1 MDEFQVREHWQQMYS
16 TRQEQEL
23 SWFEEAPGVSL
34 ELLLTPQLDKDAP
47 VLDVGGG
54 ASRLVDALLDRGFT
68 QPTVLDISS
77 TALEKSKRRL
87 ASRASQVHWIAA
99 DITQWEPDR
108 AYRAW
113 HDRAVFHFLVTEEQ
127 RLAYR
132 STLEKAVAPGG
143 IVVIGTFTID
153 GPERCSGLPVQR
165 YSPES
170 LAAELGRTFTPT
182 TVRMFDHV
190 TPAGKMQRFQFS
202 RFIRNQSVSF

>member
-1 MDEFQVREHWQQMYS
+1 MDELQAREHWQQMYS

-23 SWFEEAPGVSL
+23 SWFEETPAISI
-34 ELLLTPQLDKDAP
+34 ELLLTPQLDTDAP

-68 QPTVLDISS
+68 QPAVLDISEA
-77 TALEKSKRRL
+77 ALEQSKLRL
-87 ASRASQVHWIAA
+87 AGRASQVRWIVA

-108 AYRAW
+108 TYRAW
-113 HDRAVFHFLVTEEQ
+113 HDRAVFHFLTTEKQ

-132 STLEKAVAPGG
+132 AVLEQAVAPGG
-143 IVVIGTFTID
+143 IVVIGTFALD

-170 LAAELGRTFTPT
+170 LAAELGPAFACTA
-182 TVRMFDHV
+182 VRCIDHV
-190 TPAGKMQRFQFS
+190 TPAGKVQRFQFS
-202 RFIRNQSVSF
+202 RFARE